1 MTPGT
6 YTGINGA
13 GFVNFGRQFK
23 PGNFARHAIFPP
35 RRMSALASSHGDG
48 LITGRFTFLQIQAM
62 NAHQIEAIVQFV
74 EKKTD
79 VLVNLPTGFEKS
91 LTKCLVCV

>member
-1 MTPGT
+1 MAQDLLTLVANLSPGISLVT
-6 YTGINGA
+6 QSFLPDECLFLY
-13 GFVNFGRQFK
+13 
-23 PGNFARHAIFPP
+23 
-35 RRMSALASSHGDG
+35 LASSHGDG
-48 LITGRFTFLQIQAM
+48 LITGRFTFLQVQAM
-62 NAHQIEAIVQFV
+62 NAYQIEAIVQFV